1 VRESLVH
8 VWSKLSNME
17 THNEDCDICVPK
29 AAGRPKASE
38 LEARNQNLINVAA
51 HLFLEKGYSKVSL
64 ELIAREARVAVRTIY
79 VKFGGKAGLFSA
91 VLLAN
96 RNRYFADISQMDND
110 ERPVREVLGEFGQRF
125 LELITSPAALAMQR
139 MVIAEATSNPEV
151 AQTFFE
157 AGPRETRAILNRYF
171 ARPAVKA
178 QLRDDV
184 APELIAVHLLNCV
197 MGDQFSRFLF
207 DPDGTIRNDGREA
220 LNQRLALFY
229 RSVLK

>member
-1 VRESLVH
+1 
-8 VWSKLSNME
+8 ME
-17 THNEDCDICVPK
+17 TTDDAAELCTGK
-29 AAGRPKASE
+29 SAGRPRASE
-38 LEARNQNLINVAA
+38 LEARTQNLIQVAGQ
-51 HLFLEKGYSKVSL
+51 LFLQKGYSNVSL

-91 VLLAN
+91 VLVAN
-96 RNRYFADISQMDND
+96 RNRYFSDISQMESDD
-110 ERPVREVLGEFGQRF
+110 RPVREVLGEFGARF

-139 MVIAEATSNPEV
+139 MVIAESTNNPEV

-171 ARPAVKA
+171 ARPLVAA

-207 DPDGTIRNDGREA
+207 DPDGTVRNDGRAA
-220 LNQRLALFY
+220 LNQRLELFY
-229 RSVLK
+229 RSVLR

>member
-1 VRESLVH
+1 MATNTPIPVECELGASRS
-8 VWSKLSNME
+8 
-17 THNEDCDICVPK
+17 
-29 AAGRPKASE
+29 AGRPRADE
-38 LEARNQNLINVAA
+38 VEARNQNLIHTAGR
-51 HLFLEKGYSKVSL
+51 LFLEKGYSKVSL

-79 VKFGGKAGLFSA
+79 VKFGGKPGLFSA

-96 RNRYFADISQMDND
+96 RNRYFSDISQMDHD

-157 AGPRETRAILNRYF
+157 AGPRETRAILQRYF
-171 ARPAVKA
+171 ARPSVKA

-184 APELIAVHLLNCV
+184 AAELIPVHLLNCV

-207 DPDGTIRNDGREA
+207 DPDGTVRNDGIKA
-220 LNQRLALFY
+220 LNQRLELFY
-229 RSVLK
+229 RSVLR

>member
-1 VRESLVH
+1 
-8 VWSKLSNME
+8 ME
-17 THNEDCDICVPK
+17 TMDDTAELCTGK
-29 AAGRPKASE
+29 TAGRPRASE
-38 LEARNQNLINVAA
+38 LEARNQNLINVAGQ
-51 HLFLEKGYSKVSL
+51 LFLQKGYSNVSL

-91 VLLAN
+91 VLVAN
-96 RNRYFADISQMDND
+96 RNRYFSDISQMESDD
-110 ERPVREVLGEFGQRF
+110 RPVREVLGEFGARF

-139 MVIAEATSNPEV
+139 MVIAESTNNPEV

-171 ARPAVKA
+171 ARPIVAA

-207 DPDGTIRNDGREA
+207 DPDGTVRNDGRAA
-220 LNQRLALFY
+220 LNQRLELFY
-229 RSVLK
+229 RSVLR